1 MKNGNKLRFMLCLL
15 FFAAAVCLTLP
26 VRADGG
32 VASVSSA
39 SCYEDEEVEVVLS
52 ISEPFNAAQI
62 SVYFWGNTI
71 EFVRIEAENT
81 TVNSQNN
88 SIEIVTLPND
98 AELHQMSY
106 TLVFRGKQAGSSP
119 VGISNIKLS
128 DGSQNPISLSSVGE
142 GTITVE
148 PAPTE
153 PPTEPPTEEPT
164 EAPTEEPTEAPTEEP
179 TEAPTEPPTE
189 APTDPP
195 APVVLS
201 LSSVYFEGG
210 DLTPAF
216 DPDITDYTVQVPA
229 GTTWLR
235 HSYQLTDGRAT
246 SYYWPYSEAE
256 PGTWV
261 FSQGEEMVIR
271 VLTPDQS
278 EYVDYSFVL
287 EPPET
292 EAPTEAPTERQPSHD
307 AALYSLRLEGSGA
320 LSPAFDPEQLNY
332 RQEIDPSVSA
342 LRLLYQPR
350 DGGASAYSN
359 ILPDNI
365 PYGETELV
373 VHVTAEDGYTTRD
386 YHVTIVRPYRED
398 PTETDP
404 EETEPESTEPATE
417 ETTEPES
424 TEPVTE
430 EPTEAPAIL
439 ESLPLFFKVL
449 PIPEDAEIP
458 AGYVVKEMKTDDGA
472 PYEALVPESVRRP
485 DHYVLYGVRMKEAD
499 PEETEP
505 AETGA
510 PAEEDPSRDMDETA
524 PPARIL
530 VEDGT
535 PGFYLYDLK
544 EGTLQR
550 MGLLAEPETEAPTE
564 APETTEAPTEPP
576 TEPATRPEPT
586 APVPTET
593 QQTPTSAVPPTTE
606 ADRSGSGSG
615 RIPWWIFA
623 VIAVMAGAGAFAILA
638 LSRDKK
644 RLQEELKTHGT
655 LSADEE
661 EAFLSM
667 NSGSLYSVAK
677 ETNSPWT
684 VEDLDPVLEE
694 KFKENEAD
702 APAEE
707 LTEAESEPETP
718 AGEGAKART
727 DAESPSG
734 EDAEAQADAEI
745 PAGES
750 AEAQADAD
758 TSAEENADAGSGTDP
773 SPEGNAE
780 AEADPPADAEN
791 SLTET
796 PDADPETSPAEEAPA
811 EKTDKEAP
819 EA

>member
-1 MKNGNKLRFMLCLL
+1 MKMKKSKLL
-15 FFAAAVCLTLP
+15 A
-26 VRADGG
+26 
-32 VASVSSA
+32 
-39 SCYEDEEVEVVLS
+39 VVLLLS
-52 ISEPFNAAQI
+52 LLLSAVNVSAEDKVVGFSDPSVMLEQEFEIDMWITGNVTYVDIFMVYSTDYIEYLGCSGGAGNLNASGGGGSFRIMDYYSEGSGPLNYKLKFI
-62 SVYFWGNTI
+62 GHKVG
-71 EFVRIEAENT
+71 T
-81 TVNSQNN
+81 TSLTSRKQD
-88 SIEIVTLPND
+88 SEIVGENRVAMTENYQFHYS
-98 AELHQMSY
+98 EITIMSDH
-106 TLVFRGKQAGSSP
+106 TEAP
-119 VGISNIKLS
+119 TEA
-128 DGSQNPISLSSVGE
+128 PTE
-142 GTITVE
+142 T
-148 PAPTE
+148 PTE
-153 PPTEPPTEEPT
+153 PPTE
-164 EAPTEEPTEAPTEEP
+164 AP

-195 APVVLS
+195 TDAPTDPPAPIALTLS
-201 LSSVYFEGG
+201 GVYFEGG

-216 DPDITDYTVQVPA
+216 DPGVTDYTVRVSE
-229 GTTWLR
+229 GTSRLR
-235 HSYQLTDGRAT
+235 YTYQLTDGRAT

-256 PGTWV
+256 PSTWI

-505 AETGA
+505 AEIGA

-702 APAEE
+702 SPAEE
-707 LTEAESEPETP
+707 MT
-718 AGEGAKART
+718 
-727 DAESPSG
+727 
-734 EDAEAQADAEI
+734 EAQADAET
-745 PAGES
+745 PTGENTDAEAS
-750 AEAQADAD
+750 TEENAEAQADAD
-758 TSAEENADAGSGTDP
+758 NSAEENADAGTDS
-773 SPEGNAE
+773 SPEEKAE
-780 AEADPPADAEN
+780 TGADPAADAEN
-791 SLTET
+791 ALSET
-796 PDADPETSPAEEAPA
+796 PGADPETDAPPEETPA